1 MQKIEQ
7 SIKPLVTIGIPCY
20 NVAKTLELSLKS
32 VLAQSYTNFELII
45 TDDGSTDDTIEIV
58 KKFNDERIILISDQ
72 QNKGISYRLNQQI
85 DLAHGD
91 YFLRMDGDDIM
102 FPNRVKDQID
112 FLVNHP
118 EIDVLSSQA
127 VVIDENNNIIGFRK
141 CDQIPQKPDDAM
153 IGSPILHPT
162 VAGKIEFFRKYHYD
176 EDLCGVEDR
185 DLWSRALV
193 DSVFYELQRPLLFYR
208 DTQILRRKTYLSRL
222 KQGRKQLWR
231 RKNIYNNKVKVYFS
245 ILIAFVKSMLALCN
259 LNGFII
265 VKRNAKPIPAGYEDI
280 LKNII
285 NS

>member
-1 MQKIEQ
+1 MQKVEQ
-7 SIKPLVTIGIPCY
+7 SDEPLVTIGIPCY
-20 NVAKTLELSLKS
+20 NVAKTLELSIKS

-45 TDDGSTDDTIEIV
+45 TDDGSTDDTIGVVE
-58 KKFNDERIILISDQ
+58 KFNDERIILISDQ

-141 CDQIPQKPDDAM
+141 CNHIPQEPDDAM
-153 IGSPILHPT
+153 RDSPILHPT

-185 DLWSRALV
+185 DLWTRALV
-193 DSVFYELQRPLLFYR
+193 DSIFYELQKPLLFYR
-208 DTQILRRKTYLSRL
+208 DTQILRKKTYLSRL

-231 RKNIYNNKVKVYFS
+231 RKNIYKNQVKVYFS
-245 ILIAFVKSMLALCN
+245 ILIALVKSFLASCN
-259 LNGFII
+259 LNNYII
-265 VKRNAKPIPAGYEDI
+265 AKKNQKSIPAGYENI
-280 LKNII
+280 LKKII